1 MLSPSFVL
9 GRLLRAIPLLFGMS
23 LVVFSLIH
31 AAPGGPL
38 TVYLSNP
45 NVRPEDIARLEK
57 ALGLDRPVHEQYVK
71 WLGSFL
77 QGDWGYSYVN
87 GRSAFERVLER
98 VPATL
103 ELMLTAFLVALVV
116 AVIVGSLAALGRGKR
131 TDRVASTLSFMGIS
145 MPVFWLGLI
154 LQLVFA
160 VELRWFPSAGR
171 LGPAGG
177 DLFDRLHHLALPAA
191 TLAILYA
198 SSWMRYVRASLIE
211 TLESGFI
218 RAGRTRGVTP
228 RRLIMRHALPNA
240 LIPLTTILGMDLA
253 LLFSGAVVTE
263 TVFAWPGMG
272 SLLVESVYRRDYS
285 VLMGILMS
293 GALIIVVCNLATD
306 LLYGWLDPRVR
317 LETKEAAEI

>member
-1 MLSPSFVL
+1 V
-9 GRLLRAIPLLFGMS
+9 PLLLGLS
-23 LVVFSLIH
+23 VIVFSLIH

-45 NVRPEDIARLEK
+45 NVRPEDISRLEK
-57 ALGLDRPVHEQYVK
+57 ALGLDRPVYEQYINWIK
-71 WLGSFL
+71 AFIG
-77 QGDWGYSYVN
+77 GDWGFSYVD
-87 GRSAFERVLER
+87 GRPAFERIVER
-98 VPATL
+98 IPATL
-103 ELMLTAFLVALVV
+103 ELMGGAFVVALLLAV
-116 AVIVGSLAALGRGKR
+116 AVGSLAALRRGRHA
-131 TDRVASTLSFMGIS
+131 DRVASTISFMGIS

-171 LGPAGG
+171 FGPMGG
-177 DLFDRLHHLALPAA
+177 DLLDRLHHLVLPVI
-191 TLAILYA
+191 TLAVLYA

-211 TLESGFI
+211 TLGSVFI
-218 RAGRTRGVTP
+218 RAGRARGASNERV
-228 RRLIMRHALPNA
+228 LFRHALPNA
-240 LIPLTTILGMDLA
+240 LIPLTTVWGLDLA

-293 GALIIVVCNLATD
+293 GSVLIVLINLATD
-306 LLYGWLDPRVR
+306 VVYGWLDPRVR
-317 LETKEAAEI
+317 LVQKEGKAQGA